1 MIQLTQGQR
10 LPVSSLTSS
19 RFLHID
25 IGLRTQGMT
34 VDLACFG
41 LDANG
46 KLSDDRY
53 MVFFNQTSSPCNAVM
68 QQKGSSFS
76 VSLDQLP
83 ASIDKLVFTAAID
96 GTGILSELGP
106 SQITISDPNHPKARC
121 NFSGSSLD
129 KERAVILAELYRK
142 NGEWRLATVLQ
153 GFNDGLEAL
162 VHHFGGEVL
171 SPSPTTLPGS
181 ISLEKKVGDAA
192 PELLSLAKKAQVSL
206 EKAKLTDVT
215 ARVGLVLDASG
226 SMEMQY
232 QSGRVQEVINRLLP
246 LAVHFDDDGEIDCWA
261 FGEKTQALTPVT
273 LGNYRDFVV
282 KDNGGWLKW
291 RLGIRYNVEYK
302 AIRQVIDH
310 YSQTGDRTP
319 AYVLFISDGG
329 VHQGRKIKEA
339 IIEASRL
346 PIFWQ
351 FVGIG
356 GNQYGILEHLDDM
369 DGRLVDNCNF
379 FALDDL
385 HDVSEEELYERLM
398 AEFPEWLKL
407 AANAGVVE
415 R

>member
-1 MIQLTQGQR
+1 MIELTQGQR
-10 LPVSSLTSS
+10 LPVASLTTS

-25 IGLRTQGMT
+25 IGLRTQGLAI
-34 VDLACFG
+34 DLACFG

-53 MVFFNQTSSPCNAVM
+53 MIFFNQTSSPCSAVM
-68 QQKGSSFS
+68 QQNGSSYS

-96 GTGILSELGP
+96 GDGILSQLGA
-106 SQITISDPNHPKARC
+106 SQITVRDPVNPQARC
-121 NFSGSSLD
+121 DFSGASFD
-129 KERAVILAELYRK
+129 KERAIILAELYRK
-142 NGEWRLATVLQ
+142 NGEWRLVPVLQ

-162 VHHFGGEVL
+162 VHHFGGQVVD
-171 SPSPTTLPGS
+171 PSPAPSQSS
-181 ISLEKKVGDAA
+181 ISLEKKVGDVA

-206 EKAKLTDVT
+206 EKADLTHVI

-226 SMEMQY
+226 SMNEQY
-232 QSGRVQEVINRLLP
+232 RGGKVQEVVNRLLP

-273 LGNYRDFVV
+273 LSNYREFVA
-282 KDNGGWLKW
+282 KDNGGWKKW
-291 RLGIRYNVEYK
+291 RLGARYNCEHK
-302 AIRQVIDH
+302 AIHQVIDH
-310 YSQTGDRTP
+310 YSRTGDRTP

-329 VHQGRKIKEA
+329 VHEGRKIKEA
-339 IIEASRL
+339 MIQASRL

-356 GNQYGILEHLDDM
+356 GSQYGILEHLDEM
-369 DGRLVDNCNF
+369 EGRLVDNCNF

-407 AANAGVVE
+407 AANAGVID
-415 R
+415 